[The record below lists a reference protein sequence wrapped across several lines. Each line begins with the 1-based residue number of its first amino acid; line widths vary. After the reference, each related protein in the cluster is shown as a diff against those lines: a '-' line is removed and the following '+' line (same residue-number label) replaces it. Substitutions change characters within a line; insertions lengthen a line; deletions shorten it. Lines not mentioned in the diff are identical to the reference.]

1 MKRLSI
7 KLFIATLCLFAC
19 STRGAF
25 AQDGNSFYIGYG
37 VATANSI
44 DDALADIVITGVTG
58 GTYNVA
64 NSKYTG
70 AVFAGYRGYIAERLE
85 LGGTFVYEHASKDIL
100 IESAKAG
107 SISTKTY
114 AILAE
119 LKYNYINKEKF
130 RLYSGAAAGLA
141 HSRISAE
148 DNVDTEK
155 SKTNDFAYQVDGI
168 GVSYGD
174 AFSISIN
181 AGYGY
186 KGIISA
192 VLAYGF

>member
-7 KLFIATLCLFAC
+7 KLFAATLCLFAGFTQ
-19 STRGAF
+19 STF
-25 AQDGNSFYIGYG
+25 AQDGNSFYLGYG

-44 DDALADIVITGVTG
+44 DDALADIAITGVTG
-58 GTYNVA
+58 GAYNVA
-64 NSKYTG
+64 DSKYTG
-70 AVFAGYRGYIAERLE
+70 AIFAGYRGYIAEKLE

-100 IESAKAG
+100 IESSKAG

-168 GVSYGD
+168 GVTYGD
-174 AFSISIN
+174 DFSISIN

-186 KGIISA
+186 KGIVSA